1 MRGLLVLQH
10 VEPESSLNFELSR
23 HMRLTVALLATQTK
37 MLRSKTATLN
47 LVLAQVN
54 LAAHIVLLNYYI
66 DNFAYY

>member
-54 LAAHIVLLNYYI
+54 LAAHIVLLNY
-66 DNFAYY
+66 NLPYY

>member
-54 LAAHIVLLNYYI
+54 LAAHIVLLNY
-66 DNFAYY
+66 NFPYY

>member
-54 LAAHIVLLNYYI
+54 LATHIVLLNY
-66 DNFAYY
+66 NFPYY

>member
-10 VEPESSLNFELSR
+10 VEPENSINFELSR

-54 LAAHIVLLNYYI
+54 LAAHIVLLNY
-66 DNFAYY
+66 NFPYY

>member
-1 MRGLLVLQH
+1 MRGLLVPKH
-10 VEPESSLNFELSR
+10 VELESSINSESYR

-54 LAAHIVLLNYYI
+54 LAAHIVLLNY
-66 DNFAYY
+66 NFPYY